1 MIHHIYLQGIVGEAI
16 TKKAVVN
23 QLSSIKAD
31 DTVLIHIH
39 SNGGDVEEGWS
50 IHDYIVSES
59 SRIGF
64 QVDTI
69 IEGVCKSI
77 ATLFFA
83 LGKNRTITPN
93 SRLLIHNPWGANE
106 GDAASMISYAEALLV
121 EEEKLAAF
129 YAQAI
134 NAKIED
140 VRKWMAQT
148 TEYNAQ
154 QAVSMGFAT
163 GVALSQAD
171 YTDQKAVALIKN
183 FHTNNKPKMS
193 KPSFSVAAFIAKVN
207 SAVKALAGNIKAFDA
222 TLEDGTA
229 ITIES
234 ESDTPQVGDMV
245 SVTETG
251 EMAAD
256 GSYTLSDG
264 TVIEVVGGAITTV
277 TPAAAAA
284 ATSADLEAK
293 VAALEAE
300 NAQMK
305 AALEAAEPILDQ
317 VKALQE
323 KVGAFTAPS
332 AKSEPRKIVLPQTS
346 TTKKAQALP
355 HKNDLKPNQRLNSDK
370 K

>member
-1 MIHHIYLQGIVGEAI
+1 MVHHIYLQGIVGEAI

-23 QLSSIKAD
+23 QLSSVKSE

-50 IHDYIVSES
+50 IHDYIISES
-59 SRIGF
+59 NRVGF

-83 LGKNRTITPN
+83 LGQNRTITPN

-121 EEEKLAAF
+121 EEEKLATF

-134 NAKIED
+134 NANIED

-163 GVALSQAD
+163 GVALSQVD
-171 YTDQKAVALIKN
+171 YADQKAVALIKN

-193 KPSFSVAAFIAKVN
+193 KPSFSVAAFMAKVTH
-207 SAVKALAGNIKAFDA
+207 AVKALAGNIKAFDA

-229 ITIES
+229 LTIES
-234 ESDTPQVGDMV
+234 ESDMPQVGDMV
-245 SVTETG
+245 YMTDTAEAV
-251 EMAAD
+251 AD
-256 GSYTLSDG
+256 GTYTLSDG
-264 TVIEVVGGAITTV
+264 TVIETVGGAITTV
-277 TPAAAAA
+277 TVPQAAA
-284 ATSADLEAK
+284 SADLEAK

-323 KVGAFTAPS
+323 KVGSFTAPA
-332 AKSEPRKIVLPQTS
+332 AKSEPRKIGTPQAAQP
-346 TTKKAQALP
+346 KKAQLP
-355 HKNDLKPNQRLNSDK
+355 SKNDLKPNQRLDQPK